1 MQFQKN
7 NTLTKLTFKVGFLFY
22 SKGDNQMKN
31 FLGINWKIRT
41 LNPTGVAQMI
51 VAIFLPVLIYLGID
65 WQTLTSWSA
74 VGKTVLDILSNP
86 IAVVL
91 ILINFYNSVID
102 GTSAG
107 LTDSP
112 QALNYH
118 RPNKD

>member
-1 MQFQKN
+1 
-7 NTLTKLTFKVGFLFY
+7 
-22 SKGDNQMKN
+22 MKN

-41 LNPTGVAQMI
+41 LNPTGVTQMI

-65 WQTLTSWSA
+65 WQTLTSWST

-107 LTDSP
+107 LMDSP